1 MENII
6 QDELWAEAVEGWADK
21 KVTVYLSRN
30 HEEYKELRVRAE
42 NLCEKF
48 SFIELLIHGEGAV
61 ELTPEEHVIFAEYLD
76 VKDRMEQL
84 EREYHY
90 YLGLAVTAP
99 LRQAVQL
106 FQGEMDLAEDDMDER
121 KGSILDLL
129 AEGRIEGSDR
139 VFQSA
144 DIKNRESEERILA
157 LEEDLKKLEL
167 PEEVR
172 RKIDSYVSAVNAQ
185 WLGYSEYMYRYGVK
199 DALALLR

>member
-1 MENII
+1 MKHII

-30 HEEYKELRVRAE
+30 HEEYKELRERAG

-61 ELTPEEHVIFAEYLD
+61 ELTSEEHCIFTEYLD
-76 VKDRMEQL
+76 VKDRIEQL

-99 LRQAVQL
+99 LRQAVQP
-106 FQGEMDLAEDDMDER
+106 FQGEMDLAEDDADER
-121 KGSILDLL
+121 KGRILDLL
-129 AEGRIEGSDR
+129 AE
-139 VFQSA
+139 
-144 DIKNRESEERILA
+144 DIKNREDEKRILA

-185 WLGYSEYMYRYGVK
+185 WLEYSEFMYRYGIK
-199 DALALLR
+199 DILALLRSV

>member
-144 DIKNRESEERILA
+144 DIKNREMGRCFS
-157 LEEDLKKLEL
+157 
-167 PEEVR
+167 
-172 RKIDSYVSAVNAQ
+172 S
-185 WLGYSEYMYRYGVK
+185 
-199 DALALLR
+199 